1 VSIAGLQHGVELRF
15 SAASDTREP
24 LDGGEPYSMETGA

>member
-1 VSIAGLQHGVELRF
+1 LRHGIDLHF

-24 LDGGEPYSMETGA
+24 LDGGEGLSNLESGI